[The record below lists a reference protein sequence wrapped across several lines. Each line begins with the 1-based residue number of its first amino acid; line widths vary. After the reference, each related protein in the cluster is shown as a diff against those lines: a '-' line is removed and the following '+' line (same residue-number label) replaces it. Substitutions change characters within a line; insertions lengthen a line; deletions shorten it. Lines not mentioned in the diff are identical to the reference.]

1 MMRDGLVLTFQLWD
15 IYISMSQSPS
25 CVICIMLNVV
35 CVGLS
40 SRVCNVLELLSCSA
54 VWGSTRLCL
63 PTPTVPLAVPHNEL
77 SLWLCVW
84 LDGIEAA
91 EELWQHTIE
100 QQARRHRDNGRQEP
114 WVLYVVFTQAHTEHL
129 GPTFSIAST
138 LNIMSVLD
146 HCRPVKFQFE
156 TKRSFNMQSMETWCN
171 FVRWRLANIWCCV
184 CRVELFKSNI
194 LLRHFSG
201 TQINNR
207 EHRAVYLHLQFICSS

>member
-63 PTPTVPLAVPHNEL
+63 PAPTVPLAVPHNEL
-77 SLWLCVW
+77 PLWLCVW

-91 EELWQHTIE
+91 EELWQHTVE

-146 HCRPVKFQFE
+146 HCRPVKFQFGKQRE
-156 TKRSFNMQSMETWCN
+156 TLICRL
-171 FVRWRLANIWCCV
+171 WRRGV
-184 CRVELFKSNI
+184 I
-194 LLRHFSG
+194 LLGGVWPAFG
-201 TQINNR
+201 
-207 EHRAVYLHLQFICSS
+207 AVYAE